1 MERNSCVCGMKIYF
15 NLNSQGNEKLDFFS
29 QETYDFQILENESV
43 IVAGYEDI
51 KASIFTIV
59 RSFGESIFEVSV
71 GAFWGL
77 FRVMF

>member
-29 QETYDFQILENESV
+29 QETYDFQILKNESV

-59 RSFGESIFEVSV
+59 RSFGESIVQVSV